1 MMKHVE
7 LKIHGRVQGV
17 FYRDSARRCANKFGI
32 TGFAENESDGAVRI
46 VAEGEEE
53 SLKKFI
59 RWCYNGPILAKVTA
73 VDIEWKEARGEF
85 KIFNI
90 EY

>member
-1 MMKHVE
+1 MIQCAQ

-17 FYRDSARRCANKFGI
+17 FYRDSARRRANKLGI
-32 TGFAENESDGAVRI
+32 VGFVKNESDGTVSI

-59 RWCYNGPILAKVTA
+59 KWCYNGPILAKVTA
-73 VDIEWKEARGEF
+73 VDVQWKQASGEF
-85 KIFNI
+85 TKFSIG
-90 EY
+90 

>member
-1 MMKHVE
+1 MMKRAE

-17 FYRDSARRCANKFGI
+17 FYRDSAGRRANKLGI
-32 TGFAENESDGAVRI
+32 TGFAKNEADGTVCI

-53 SLKKFI
+53 NLKKFI
-59 RWCYNGPILAKVTA
+59 RWCYNGPILAKVIK
-73 VDIEWKEARGEF
+73 VDAEWKQASGEF
-85 KIFNI
+85 KRFGI

>member
-1 MMKHVE
+1 MKRVE

-17 FYRDSARRCANKFGI
+17 FYRDGARRRANKLGI
-32 TGFAENESDGAVRI
+32 TGFAKNESDGTVRI

-53 SLKKFI
+53 SLKKI
-59 RWCYNGPILAKVTA
+59 IKWCYNGPIFAKVIV
-73 VDIEWKEARGEF
+73 VDVEWKQASGEF
-85 KIFNI
+85 KKFSI